1 MVFDE
6 TLVERRCTFAPT
18 AQEASEQGTTIA
30 RPCADS
36 SRRRLK
42 RPHLCQ
48 TLPMAYARAS
58 LRSPKRS
65 SAALTW
71 ATVIAVATVL
81 IIMAWHI
88 AFGPLGRP
96 STLEAITVLVLL
108 LAFIQATAAALPA
121 LETTRPTERDAG
133 DLGQNDPLALFTAE
147 SAGRRNL
154 RDPLPSCTEAVVGRA
169 LGRSRRARGPSF
181 SSRSR
186 GRILRLCRGR

>member
-1 MVFDE
+1 M
-6 TLVERRCTFAPT
+6 
-18 AQEASEQGTTIA
+18 AS
-30 RPCADS
+30 
-36 SRRRLK
+36 
-42 RPHLCQ
+42 
-48 TLPMAYARAS
+48 ARAS

-154 RDPLPSCTEAVVGRA
+154 RDPLPSCTEAESAGPHPASAIAKADPFNREPR
-169 LGRSRRARGPSF
+169 GRSEVA
-181 SSRSR
+181 
-186 GRILRLCRGR
+186 